1 MRQRNL
7 PTGSA
12 PRRSA
17 AVDGIARAG
26 VRSNGL
32 DYLEVDDDQVTLTV
46 YFLGKLPTH
55 LQKDRK
61 ALARH
66 VRIEGGRRDPRYQG
80 RRGRAP
86 CQATIPSSTTT

>member
-1 MRQRNL
+1 MNSAICKQDRRRDAVRQLTN
-7 PTGSA
+7 PQG
-12 PRRSA
+12 RRE
-17 AVDGIARAG
+17 V
-26 VRSNGL
+26 NGL

-66 VRIEGGRRDPRYQG
+66 VRIEGGRRIRDIKVVEVEPMSCNDPELDD
-80 RRGRAP
+80 
-86 CQATIPSSTTT
+86 